1 MCTAVSWL
9 CGEHYF
15 GRNLDLEYSYRESVT
30 VTPRCFPLRFRHL
43 GVLERHHAMI
53 GMAYVQDG
61 YPLYYEGTNEM
72 GLSAAG
78 LNFPESAA
86 YQQPRGQDGELAA
99 FELIPWLLGRCATV
113 AEAVEGLGKITLTSE
128 PFSAELPAAPL
139 HWLLADRESAVV
151 VEACRDGLHFYPNP
165 VGVLT
170 NEPPF
175 PMQQMNLRNYL
186 NLTPEIPVNRFADGV
201 ELKPYS
207 RGMGA
212 FGLPGDLSSQSRFVR
227 AAFLKCNS
235 LPGAGEAA
243 RVSQFFHILNGVA
256 QQRGCVRLGEGQY
269 ERTIYSCCCNTF
281 RGIYYYQ
288 TYENPGLTAVEL
300 HREQLDG
307 TALKTYPMRTECRIT
322 REN

>member
-9 CGEHYF
+9 CGAHYF

-30 VTPRCFPLRFRHL
+30 VTPRRFPLPFRHL
-43 GVLERHHAMI
+43 EVLERHHAMI
-53 GMAYVQDG
+53 GMAYVRDG
-61 YPLYYEGTNEM
+61 YPLYYEGTNEL
-72 GLSAAG
+72 GLSVAG
-78 LNFPESAA
+78 LNFPESAV
-86 YQQPRGQDGELAA
+86 YQQPLGRDGELAA
-99 FELIPWLLGRCATV
+99 FEVIPWLLGRCGSV
-113 AEAVEGLGKITLTSE
+113 AEAVERLRGITLTSE
-128 PFSAELPAAPL
+128 PFSEDLPCAPL
-139 HWLLADRESAVV
+139 HWLLADREGAVV
-151 VEACRDGLHFYPNP
+151 LEACRDGVNLYQNP
-165 VGVLT
+165 IGILT

-186 NLTPEIPVNRFADGV
+186 NLTPEIPVNRFAEGL
-201 ELKPYS
+201 ELKPCS

-235 LPGAGEAA
+235 VSGAGEAE
-243 RVSQFFHILNGVA
+243 RVSQFFHILNGVS

-269 ERTIYSCCCNTF
+269 ERTVYSCCCNTD

-300 HREQLDG
+300 HRERLDG
-307 TALKTYPMRTECRIT
+307 TTLKSYPMQTECRIT
-322 REN
+322 WEN